1 MSQIDYFKL
10 GRWVAYY
17 RSVRRYTQE
26 QLAELCDLSPSYI
39 GCIERGDRKMS
50 LEVLVSLSRTLKV
63 TPNMLLQD
71 SLPEIVS
78 DELLDTPLIL
88 RQPDYTLRN
97 TLSNWYFDDLPD
109 ESMLSDPPISFTQLE
124 NLGFTLLGEDFS
136 GIN

>member
-17 RSVRRYTQE
+17 RTVRRYTQE

-50 LEVLVSLSRTLKV
+50 LEVLVALSRSLNV
-63 TPNMLLQD
+63 TPNMLLKD
-71 SLPEIVS
+71 SLPEIMP

-109 ESMLSDPPISFTQLE
+109 ESLMSDEPISFAKLE
-124 NLGFTLLGEDFS
+124 HLGFTLLGEDFS
-136 GIN
+136 ALN